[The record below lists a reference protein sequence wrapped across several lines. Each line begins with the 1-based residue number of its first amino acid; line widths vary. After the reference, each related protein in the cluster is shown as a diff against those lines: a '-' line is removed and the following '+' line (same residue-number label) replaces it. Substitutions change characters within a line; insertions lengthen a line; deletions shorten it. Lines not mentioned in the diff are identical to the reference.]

1 MEYEES
7 AAGFVYLIKSDRGY
21 WLPGG
26 LGYTQDKDEAGRFTV
41 TDMHQC
47 NLDGCTLQRDIP
59 VRPRAA
65 GKFLGD

>member
-7 AAGFVYLIKSDRGY
+7 AAGAVYLIKSDRGY

-26 LGYTQDKDEAGRFTV
+26 LGYTENKGEAGRFSV
-41 TDMHQC
+41 ADMHEH
-47 NLDGCTLQRDIP
+47 NLDGCTLQRDAA

-65 GKFLGD
+65 GQFLGD